1 MAVSPSVSF
10 CLSSPSLDGPPIS
23 TCTTPAYRPPPAP
36 CSPGGG
42 EVQLRHFRRLPDLV
56 RWCRL
61 YPHQL
66 GRHRSG
72 CRTDAGRHLGACRGF
87 PDFPVCSQ
95 SPGPDR
101 PLDAADY
108 RMEGVFGTVS
118 SPVLAGA
125 TGEMIF
131 VQQGRR
137 TASSIRSETG
147 TPIETGREVVVTRY
161 ENGIAYVREW
171 DELTA

>member
-1 MAVSPSVSF
+1 M
-10 CLSSPSLDGPPIS
+10 D
-23 TCTTPAYRPPPAP
+23 
-36 CSPGGG
+36 
-42 EVQLRHFRRLPDLV
+42 
-56 RWCRL
+56 
-61 YPHQL
+61 
-66 GRHRSG
+66 
-72 CRTDAGRHLGACRGF
+72 
-87 PDFPVCSQ
+87 
-95 SPGPDR
+95 
-101 PLDAADY
+101 
-108 RMEGVFGTVS
+108 GVFGTVS

-131 VQQGRR
+131 VQQGRL